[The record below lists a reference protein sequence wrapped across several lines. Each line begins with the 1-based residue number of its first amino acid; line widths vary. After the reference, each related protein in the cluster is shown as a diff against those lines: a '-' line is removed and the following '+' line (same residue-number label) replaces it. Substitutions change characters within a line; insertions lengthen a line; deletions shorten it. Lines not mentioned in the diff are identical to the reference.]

1 MGKRGA
7 GCDLGRSSSD
17 DELSEIKNLGWV
29 ASRNVIFVNAG
40 CLRVDD
46 ADFVLHV
53 IKKQW

>member
-1 MGKRGA
+1 MRGA
-7 GCDLGRSSSD
+7 DCDLGRSFSD
-17 DELSEIKNLGWV
+17 DEISEIKNLGWV

-53 IKKQW
+53 IKKQR